1 MCFLCWSYL
10 PSCSHFLPAP
20 ASWHGSKP
28 AAKQHSGSAA
38 GRSVWCSTALQGQ
51 AFARRPYNN
60 THTNT
65 HIYLIF
71 MYHIVSCPLKRKDFY
86 VQKSS
91 TKPTGIPHF
100 FRDLTCW
107 MFNNVYIHGKIP
119 WILRVIV
126 ISRYDGMMIPLG
138 FATEHIF
145 IGIPGAGATSI
156 WKGAK
161 GQPRLITEAGKH
173 VERSTV
179 VHEIE
184 PSITI
189 PSIFQLISLITYW
202 E

>member
-1 MCFLCWSYL
+1 
-10 PSCSHFLPAP
+10 
-20 ASWHGSKP
+20 
-28 AAKQHSGSAA
+28 
-38 GRSVWCSTALQGQ
+38 
-51 AFARRPYNN
+51 
-60 THTNT
+60 
-65 HIYLIF
+65 
-71 MYHIVSCPLKRKDFY
+71 
-86 VQKSS
+86 
-91 TKPTGIPHF
+91 
-100 FRDLTCW
+100 

-126 ISRYDGMMIPLG
+126 TSRYDGMMIPLG

-189 PSIFQLISLITYW
+189 PSIFQLISLIIYW